1 MQHYVIK
8 TAAGEIV
15 RIEQLTDPPDN
26 LESGETVTLLPSDQ
40 TPAQV
45 MRASRPLAQI
55 KAERVRQIK
64 TARDAAIYGTF
75 VWDDS
80 VFDADQVSQTRIL
93 GLKVASTDVNYAP
106 IAWRLADNSWRQL
119 SAADAG
125 GVWDALQAHVSG
137 HFHTFAAREAAIMI
151 ATSIAAVD
159 AVTWA

>member
-26 LESGETVTLLPSDQ
+26 LEPGETATLLPSGQ
-40 TPAQV
+40 TPAQF

-55 KAERVRQIK
+55 KADRVSQLK
-64 TARDAAIYGTF
+64 AVRDAAIYGTF
-75 VWDDS
+75 VWDGS

-119 SAADAG
+119 SSADAG

-137 HFHTFAAREAAIMI
+137 HFHIFQAREAAIMS